1 MSPGAW
7 DALNL
12 VAALFFA
19 VGSFY
24 YYVVGVHY
32 GDRALSRLAALAF
45 LIFGVAAL
53 VFFVRVVL

>member
-1 MSPGAW
+1 
-7 DALNL
+7 L